1 MKISGIIEARMG
13 STRLPG
19 KVLLPLGGKP
29 VLERLIERVSMAKY
43 LDDIVVATSSK
54 ENDDPI
60 VELCEKLGVNVYR
73 GSENDV
79 MARVLGAAQNSSTD
93 IICELMGDSPFTDPV
108 LIDLA
113 IAAHLAGKYDY
124 TSNFLFENILPMGFA
139 VQVFS
144 TSLLDDV
151 AKLTQD
157 PIDRVHVS
165 CFIYHNPKMF
175 RLQAAPV
182 NPQLAGPGIRL
193 CLDTN
198 EDYQLITKVF
208 QELHEENEY
217 LPAYEII
224 RYVRERPDLLK
235 INASVRQKGIDEG

>member
-1 MKISGIIEARMG
+1 MKVTGIIEARMG

-19 KVLLPLGGKP
+19 KVLLPLSGKP
-29 VLERLIERVSMAKY
+29 VLERLIERVSMARY
-43 LDDIVVATSSK
+43 LDDIVVATTEQK
-54 ENDDPI
+54 NDDAI
-60 VELCEKLGVNVYR
+60 VELCDRLGVNVYR
-73 GSENDV
+73 GSEDDV
-79 MARVLGAAQNSSTD
+79 MARVLDAAQHSSTD

-113 IAAHLAGKYDY
+113 IAAHLAGNYDY

-144 TSLLDDV
+144 TSLLSEV
-151 AKLTQD
+151 AKMTQD
-157 PIDRVHVS
+157 PVDRVHVS
-165 CFIYHNPKMF
+165 CFIYHNPKKF

-182 NPQLAGPGIRL
+182 NSQLAGPGIRL

-198 EDYQLITKVF
+198 EDYQLIKLVF
-208 QELHEENEY
+208 EALHKENKY

-224 RYVRERPDLLK
+224 KYVRERPALL
-235 INASVRQKGIDEG
+235 NVNSNVRQKDVDEG